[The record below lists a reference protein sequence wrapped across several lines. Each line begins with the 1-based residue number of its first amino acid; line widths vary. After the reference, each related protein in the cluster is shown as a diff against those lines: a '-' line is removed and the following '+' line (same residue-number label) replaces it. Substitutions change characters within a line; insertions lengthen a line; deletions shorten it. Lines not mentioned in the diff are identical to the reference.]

1 MNERCDF
8 CDDLVN
14 KDDSET
20 WKQVKGWVHG
30 KKADSM
36 TLREYTGR
44 FAHAGC
50 IAKVKVGQA
59 PDQPSMLDDEATMM
73 EASRRPSLEDLAI
86 AEDLFNDGN

>member
-1 MNERCDF
+1 MNEQCCF
-8 CDDLVN
+8 CFEPVN
-14 KDDSET
+14 KDDPES
-20 WKQVKGWVHG
+20 WKQVMGWVHG

-50 IAKVKVGQA
+50 IAKLKAGQA

-86 AEDLFNDGN
+86 AEDLFNSDN